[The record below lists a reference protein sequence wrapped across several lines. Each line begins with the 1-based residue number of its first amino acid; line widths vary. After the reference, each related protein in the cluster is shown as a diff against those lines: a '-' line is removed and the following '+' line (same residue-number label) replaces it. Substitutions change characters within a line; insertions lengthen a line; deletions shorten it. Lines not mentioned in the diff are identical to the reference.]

1 MLRLLTKNSIMI
13 LSSALLLILVFPK
26 YDFSYLAWIC
36 LIPLLISIEG
46 ENFGR
51 SFLNGLIVGFIF
63 YAATLYWVVGTLHIY
78 GNFSWL
84 MSVAIGA
91 LLMLYL
97 ALFIALFCGI
107 TSFFSRYFYSFNIF
121 FIASL
126 WVSLEY
132 LRTYLFTGF
141 PWNLLGY
148 SQWNNLLVAQ
158 VSAVTGVYGVSFLIV
173 LVNALAA
180 KIISYSL
187 ELNHRKQSLRS
198 LEVFALVLALVF
210 GYGFIVLNRQPGPVK
225 QKLIKTAVIQPNIP
239 PDLKWNPQEKRNIM
253 GQYVSYVERLK
264 NNNLE
269 VIVFPETAI
278 PGLLKNDRFLL
289 EKTAEMASS
298 SKAYLLIGSVD
309 MANPVEQRAY
319 TSCFLVTPAGQLAGQ
334 YNKNH
339 LVPFGEFVPFR
350 KYLEKVFPVLKEMGD
365 FVPGNRLDLMKTPHG
380 HYGVNICY
388 EDIFP
393 DLVRRLVKN
402 GAEVIV
408 NITIDSWYLNTAA
421 PYQHFYMNVFRA
433 IENRRWVIRSASTGI
448 SGYID
453 PYGNIISQTKL
464 FVPAISIFSVS
475 PENKITLYTKYGDA
489 FAKICVVM
497 VILGGAS
504 GLIRRKA
511 VA

>member
-1 MLRLLTKNSIMI
+1 MIRLLTRNSIMT
-13 LSSALLLILVFPK
+13 LSSALIMILIFPK
-26 YDFSYLAWIC
+26 YDLSYLAWIC

-46 ENFGR
+46 EKFGR
-51 SFLNGLIVGFIF
+51 SFLNGLITGFIF
-63 YAATLYWVVGTLHIY
+63 YAATLYWLVGTLHVY
-78 GNFSWL
+78 GNLSWL
-84 MSVAIGA
+84 MSIAISA
-91 LLMLYL
+91 LLITYL

-107 TSFFSRYFYSFNIF
+107 TSFFNRYFYSFNIF
-121 FIASL
+121 FIAAL

-158 VSAVTGVYGVSFLIV
+158 VSAITGVYGVSFLLV

-180 KIISYSL
+180 KMISYSL
-187 ELNHRKQSLRS
+187 ELNHRKQSLKS
-198 LEVFALVLALVF
+198 LEVFAMVLVLVF
-210 GYGFIVLNRQPGPVK
+210 GYGFIVLARQQGPVK

-239 PDLKWNPQEKRNIM
+239 PDVKWDAQEKINIM
-253 GQYVSYVERLK
+253 GRYAYYIDRLK
-264 NNNLE
+264 NNDLE

-278 PGLLKNDRFLL
+278 PGLLKYDRFLL
-289 EKTAEMASS
+289 DKTTEMAGK
-298 SKAYLLIGSVD
+298 SKAYLLVGSVD
-309 MANPVEQRAY
+309 VVGPGDTRAY
-319 TSCFLVTPAGQLAGQ
+319 TSCFLVTPDGNIAGQ
-334 YNKNH
+334 YNKGH

-350 KYLEKVFPVLKEMGD
+350 KYLEKIVPVLKEMGD
-365 FVPGNRLDLMKTPHG
+365 FIPGNSLDLMKTPHG

-408 NITIDSWYLNTAA
+408 NITIDSWYLDTAA

-453 PYGNIISQTKL
+453 PYGNIISQTHL
-464 FVPAISIFSVS
+464 FKPEISIFPVS
-475 PENKITLYTKYGDA
+475 PENKMTVYTKYGDV
-489 FAKICVVM
+489 FAKLCVLM
-497 VILGGAS
+497 VILGFTG